1 MKLLG
6 EEKCSFCPWGHLPV
20 YFPPLDD
27 YHSRRETFIW
37 KSREYERERSQSPKR
52 SPKQSAGKASRNDFF
67 EVDTK
72 QRSCPEVLSSWRVL
86 TIRLRTSTTSGI
98 LFKKEHFKCEWK
110 RGSEEQ
116 VYQTY
121 NCIQRCIF
129 VFKECQE
136 ENEKGLKEKS
146 CLTDIFG
153 NFLLPNLS
161 FLERIDPHL
170 LLTVT
175 SQQTH
180 PVVNKK
186 IQRISSKNKGSKHV
200 RCSSRCQCRNS
211 ISSSSRETRGK
222 YSLSLREMP
231 FFTLSRRNSSPSS

>member
-121 NCIQRCIF
+121 NCIQRVSGGEWKGIES
-129 VFKECQE
+129 KILSDRHIWELSSSQSLLSW
-136 ENEKGLKEKS
+136 ENRPTSATDCDFTTDTS
-146 CLTDIFG
+146 CCEQKNPED
-153 NFLLPNLS
+153 
-161 FLERIDPHL
+161 FLE
-170 LLTVT
+170 
-175 SQQTH
+175 
-180 PVVNKK
+180 
-186 IQRISSKNKGSKHV
+186 
-200 RCSSRCQCRNS
+200 
-211 ISSSSRETRGK
+211 E
-222 YSLSLREMP
+222 
-231 FFTLSRRNSSPSS
+231 